1 MVHPAALVAAGG
13 FVWAVKNIAEK
24 RKRNPRGLPTPP
36 GPRGLPVLGNLFQL
50 PQAEQWKVYS
60 EWSREYGK
68 HRPIQKYHAKAA
80 NDLPPAPG
88 DMVYVDVMGQP
99 ILVLGSLELTEDLM
113 EKHATMYSDRP
124 TLPIGQLYVALSCIF
139 TKSQH

>member
-13 FVWAVKNIAEK
+13 FIWAVKNAAEK

-50 PQAEQWKVYS
+50 PQAEQWKVYNG
-60 EWSREYGK
+60 WSREYGK
-68 HRPIQKYHAKAA
+68 HPPIQFRPVTAA
-80 NDLPPAPG
+80 NSSPAAPG

-124 TLPIGQLYVALSCIF
+124 KLPIGQLYIASSCF
-139 TKSQH
+139 VTKPQN